1 MEKPFKS
8 EKKCDKIK
16 QQKKWIFQQSKY
28 AEGGEGIAVETQ
40 KLVNFS
46 CEVGRQLLQNGAEIY
61 RVEESV
67 EHILRAYG
75 YEQIEVFAIPA
86 CIIINVQEAERNY
99 TKSVRI
105 KGASNNLGRLTDLN
119 TLCREICR
127 DTPDVDEDVRRLRE
141 LMAVPL
147 HSQRLSYMAYCF
159 AAFFFTLFWGG
170 SVLDALVTVPCGL
183 IVKATVSSMA
193 KMRANIFFTNLI
205 AGTLMTLVPLALI
218 YAGAPLNLDKII
230 IGGIML
236 LVPGIAITNAMR
248 DVLAGDFLTALS
260 RMAEVLI
267 VAMGISI
274 GVAIAITGTRMLF
287 GTL

>member
-1 MEKPFKS
+1 M
-8 EKKCDKIK
+8 
-16 QQKKWIFQQSKY
+16 
-28 AEGGEGIAVETQ
+28 ETQ

-75 YEQIEVFAIPA
+75 YNQTEVFAIPA
-86 CIIINVQEAERNY
+86 CIIVNVQEGERNY

-119 TLCREICR
+119 TLCRGICR
-127 DTPDVDEDVRRLRE
+127 DTPDVNEDIRRLQE
-141 LMAVPL
+141 LMAIPC
-147 HSQRLSYMAYCF
+147 HSKLTSYVAYCF
-159 AAFFFTLFWGG
+159 AASFFTLFWGG
-170 SVLDALVTVPCGL
+170 KALDAVAAILCGL
-183 IVKATVSSMA
+183 IVKLTVSSMV
-193 KMRANIFFTNLI
+193 KLHANVFFTNLI
-205 AGTLMTLVPLALI
+205 AGMFMTVVPLAMI

-230 IGGIML
+230 IGAIML

-260 RMAEVLI
+260 RLAEVLF

-274 GVAIAITGTRMLF
+274 GVAIAITGGRMLF

>member
-1 MEKPFKS
+1 M
-8 EKKCDKIK
+8 I
-16 QQKKWIFQQSKY
+16 
-28 AEGGEGIAVETQ
+28 GGEDLIEGSEQAAVETQ

-67 EHILRAYG
+67 ERILRAYG

-86 CIIINVQEAERNY
+86 CIIINVQEEEQNY

-105 KGASNNLGRLTDLN
+105 RGAGNNLGRLTDLN

-127 DTPDVDEDVRRLRE
+127 DTPDAEEDVRRLRE
-141 LMAVPL
+141 LMAIPR
-147 HSQRLSYMAYCF
+147 HSQVLSYVAYCF
-159 AAFFFTLFWGG
+159 AAFFFTLFWRGKW
-170 SVLDALVTVPCGL
+170 LDALATIPCAL
-183 IVKATVSSMA
+183 IVKATVSSMT
-193 KMRANIFFTNLI
+193 KMRANIFFTNLV
-205 AGTLMTLVPLALI
+205 AGMLMTMVPLAMI

-274 GVAIAITGTRMLF
+274 GVAIAITGARALF
-287 GTL
+287 GRL